1 MRALRCGGVD
11 GYAMVGGGSTLSSR
25 LANLLSGDVLLRS
38 PPPFRATEEAWE
50 RESLTTHTSSAERLL
65 LRKYGLRRFVD
76 EESVITIRADSL
88 HWDGSKWL
96 CRTFAEDHM
105 LAINDMLRQQIAQAT
120 PALPLGLCHAPF
132 ALARPDGADA
142 ATWRGEAQGNAQRTD
157 EALRQPLLAWDL
169 CAFFCGCCSL
179 WPRGDLCRLRD
190 AVVFARI
197 VQLLLEPE
205 APTSTHEDSE
215 EEIEGLRVL
224 DRVCR
229 SAAGLAPRSVV
240 PSPSA
245 VKEAVGPL
253 ALAIDVALEACS
265 STQEPLSISFALLS
279 TPPYARLAECWCR
292 SFRALY
298 EGASRPPL
306 KPPSAPSDE
315 DDALCLSTLDDD
327 DSQARCFDASDGEI
341 SSDDTDDEQLLHAPI
356 LGDDDGVSGV
366 GDAPTPLLASL
377 AGHAAPDAS
386 GRRHATWD
394 VSHLGLRTL
403 QPSRRATRFVKL
415 PESFTELYARLR
427 DARGLGGD
435 DVDHGAA
442 VCLLTGR
449 VLHAGA
455 KRPGAPGNCTLHAR
469 RINGDGV
476 GVFFLVL
483 KCAVLLVRGPHA
495 SYAPSI
501 YVDDHGEEDVGL
513 RRGAPLRLHA
523 GRVAALEALYNT
535 HGVAREVARLRA
547 RSSRVIR
554 DNYY

>member
-1 MRALRCGGVD
+1 
-11 GYAMVGGGSTLSSR
+11 
-25 LANLLSGDVLLRS
+25 
-38 PPPFRATEEAWE
+38 
-50 RESLTTHTSSAERLL
+50 
-65 LRKYGLRRFVD
+65 
-76 EESVITIRADSL
+76 
-88 HWDGSKWL
+88 
-96 CRTFAEDHM
+96 M
-105 LAINDMLRQQIAQAT
+105 LAINDMLRHQIAQAT